1 MGLLAKLQGQPLE
14 HLDLDYYT
22 MALQFTAI
30 SRVFFYCPLLWSFP
44 VFIFISILAHKILT
58 FCSYTRTGNNE
69 LLWVFI
75 HNTLKHLLHKCSHT
89 DVEISFPR
97 TGTEPS
103 PRGLPQNIHI
113 LQQLLRTNEAC
124 TFLCFYVSQWPSLP
138 RSRKP
143 KRNQNLRIKQAFISA
158 SFLWHRLN
166 LKSRQKC
173 FPCIAKTLALVG
185 FLQKE
190 LPLTLSFCLF
200 VYFCF

>member
-1 MGLLAKLQGQPLE
+1 MKVMGLLAKLQGQSLE

-44 VFIFISILAHKILT
+44 VFIFISILAYKILM

-113 LQQLLRTNEAC
+113 LQQLLKTNEAC
-124 TFLCFYVSQWPSLP
+124 TFLCFCFSMTITSQEWKAKE
-138 RSRKP
+138 KP
-143 KRNQNLRIKQAFISA
+143 ELKDQT
-158 SFLWHRLN
+158 SF
-166 LKSRQKC
+166 C
-173 FPCIAKTLALVG
+173 FSII
-185 FLQKE
+185 
-190 LPLTLSFCLF
+190 PLTQT
-200 VYFCF
+200 